1 MSQTPSTCIPV
12 EVFLFTVLTVFRSE
26 GLVSKRKTSRD
37 SLDHLT
43 RTLNDLDELGEIMG
57 EMLKM
62 QDSVEVDCEESL
74 ASMSLQLETLD
85 HLHQRYVLY
94 QTAFNKL
101 LLEIA
106 RRRHY
111 KDSVEQ
117 FVKTMQDQLRS
128 MVEGECSNTR
138 TRSVS

>member
-1 MSQTPSTCIPV
+1 MC
-12 EVFLFTVLTVFRSE
+12 SE
-26 GLVSKRKTSRD
+26 FQAVTNTMR
-37 SLDHLT
+37 
-43 RTLNDLDELGEIMG
+43 
-57 EMLKM
+57 
-62 QDSVEVDCEESL
+62 QVDCEESL

-111 KDSVEQ
+111 KTSVEQ
-117 FVKTMQDQLRS
+117 FVKSMQDQLRS
-128 MVEGECSNTR
+128 MVEGRCQTSYQSPISLMAR
-138 TRSVS
+138 

>member
-1 MSQTPSTCIPV
+1 MSQTPSTCIPF

-26 GLVSKRKTSRD
+26 VLVSKRKTSRD

-57 EMLKM
+57 EMLKL

-106 RRRHY
+106 RRRH
-111 KDSVEQ
+111 VGIA
-117 FVKTMQDQLRS
+117 DQYADRATVHLPR
-128 MVEGECSNTR
+128 
-138 TRSVS
+138 